1 MKRARTKIVVTLGP
15 ASQSAE
21 TISALFDTGVDVFRM
36 NFSHGRHEDHQRVYD
51 TIRAVER
58 EKDRP
63 IAVLADLQ
71 GPKLRLGEFID
82 EEAVLEA
89 GQEYRFDLDP
99 AKGDNKRAPL
109 PHPEI
114 FKVLKTGE
122 LLLIDDGRM
131 RFEITAIGEG
141 FATAKVLSKG
151 KLSANKGVNLPGAR
165 LPISAI
171 TDKDMRDLSFALS
184 LGVDWVALSFVQ
196 GPEDVAELRK
206 LVGGKAAIVSKLEKP
221 MAIARLTEILELS
234 DAVMVARGDLG
245 VELPPE
251 DVPILQKQ
259 IIRAGRAL
267 GKPVIVATQMLESM
281 ISNPAPTRAEASDV
295 ATAVY
300 DGADAVML
308 SGETAMGAY
317 PVEAAKMMDRII
329 RRVERAESY
338 RRLLAAERLEREN
351 TTPDAIMAAAHL
363 AADTINAAAI
373 VTYTSSGSTA
383 LRAARERP
391 IQRIIGL
398 TPNQQTAR
406 RLTLVWGVTAIE
418 IEDAQDI
425 DDMVSKAKAQAKKE
439 GIAKTRDRIVVTAGI
454 PFGAPGKTN
463 LMRIARVD

>member
-1 MKRARTKIVVTLGP
+1 MKRARTKIVATLGP
-15 ASQSAE
+15 ASHSQDM
-21 TISALFDTGVDVFRM
+21 IDALFEAGVDVFRM
-36 NFSHGRHEDHQRVYD
+36 NFSHGTHEDHQRIYD
-51 TIRAVER
+51 TIRTVER
-58 EKDRP
+58 EKKRP

-71 GPKLRLGEFID
+71 GPKLRLGKF
-82 EEAVLEA
+82 EENKITLTQ
-89 GQEYRFDLDP
+89 GDSYRFDLDET
-99 AKGDNKRAPL
+99 KGDKTRAPL

-114 FKVLKTGE
+114 FKVLKKGE

-131 RFEITAIGEG
+131 RFEITSVGDG
-141 FATAKVLSKG
+141 FVNATVLTTG

-171 TDKDMRDLSFALS
+171 TDKDMRDLAFALV

-206 LVGGKAAIVSKLEKP
+206 LVGGKAGIVSKLEKP
-221 MAIARLTEILELS
+221 LAISRLTEILELS

-245 VELPPE
+245 VEMPPE

-259 IIRAGRAL
+259 IIRAGRAM

-308 SGETAMGAY
+308 SGESAVGEY
-317 PVEAAKMMDRII
+317 PVEAVTMMGRII
-329 RRVERAESY
+329 CRVERADSY
-338 RRLLAAERLEREN
+338 RRLLAAERLDRES

-398 TPNQQTAR
+398 TPNRTTAR
-406 RLTLVWGVTAIE
+406 RLTLVWGVTTIE

-425 DDMVSKAKAQAKKE
+425 DDMIHKAKAQAKIE
-439 GIAKTRDRIVVTAGI
+439 GIAKVRDRIVVTAGI
-454 PFGAPGKTN
+454 PFGTPGKTN

>member
-1 MKRARTKIVVTLGP
+1 MTRARTKIVATLGP
-15 ASQSAE
+15 ASQSPEMIA
-21 TISALFDTGVDVFRM
+21 ALVKAGVDVFRM
-36 NFSHGRHEDHQRVYD
+36 NFSHGAYEDHRKIYD
-51 TIRAVER
+51 TIRAHER
-58 EKDRP
+58 EANKP

-71 GPKLRLGEFID
+71 GPKLRLGKFEND
-82 EEAVLEA
+82 EINLTQ
-89 GQEYRFDLDP
+89 GQSYRFDMDATL
-99 AKGDNKRAPL
+99 GDETRAPL
-109 PHPEI
+109 LHPEI
-114 FKVLKTGE
+114 FKVLKKGE

-131 RFEITAIGEG
+131 RFEITEVGDD
-141 FATAKVLSKG
+141 FANATTLTNG

-171 TDKDMRDLSFALS
+171 TDKDMKDLSFALS

-206 LVGGKAAIVSKLEKP
+206 LVNGKAGIISKLEKP
-221 MAIARLTEILELS
+221 LAISRLTEILELS

-251 DVPILQKQ
+251 DVPVLQKQ

-308 SGETAMGAY
+308 SGESAVGAY
-317 PVEAAKMMDRII
+317 PVEAIEMMHRII
-329 RRVERAESY
+329 RRVERADSY
-338 RRLLAAERLEREN
+338 QRLQAAERLEREA

-363 AADTINAAAI
+363 AADTICASSI
-373 VTYTSSGSTA
+373 VCYTSSGSTA
-383 LRAARERP
+383 IRASRERP
-391 IQRIIGL
+391 IQPILGL
-398 TPNQQTAR
+398 TPNHTTAR
-406 RLTLVWGVTAIE
+406 RLALVWGVTPVE

-425 DDMVSKAKAQAKKE
+425 DDMINKAICQVKVEGFAKP
-439 GIAKTRDRIVVTAGI
+439 RDRIVVTAGI
-454 PFGAPGKTN
+454 PFGTPGKTN
-463 LMRIARVD
+463 LMRIARVE

>member
-1 MKRARTKIVVTLGP
+1 MKRARTKIVATLGP
-15 ASQSAE
+15 ASNSEQSIA
-21 TISALFDTGVDVFRM
+21 ALFDAGVDVFRM
-36 NFSHGRHEDHQRVYD
+36 NFSHGTHADHQGVYD
-51 TIRAVER
+51 TIRVVER
-58 EKDRP
+58 AKKRP

-71 GPKLRLGEFID
+71 GPKLRLGLFENDVAHLD
-82 EEAVLEA
+82 E
-89 GQEYRFDLDP
+89 GQNYRFDLDDK
-99 AKGDNKRAPL
+99 KGDQSRAPL

-114 FKVLKTGE
+114 FKVLKKGE

-131 RFEITAIGEG
+131 HFEITEVGDG
-141 FATAKVLSKG
+141 FANAKVLTKG
-151 KLSANKGVNLPGAR
+151 KLSPHKGVNLPGAR

-221 MAIARLTEILELS
+221 LAITRLDEILELS

-259 IIRAGRAL
+259 IIRAGRAM

-281 ISNPAPTRAEASDV
+281 IGNPAPTRAEASDV

-329 RRVERAESY
+329 RRVEQADSY

-363 AADTINAAAI
+363 AADTIDAAAI

-383 LRAARERP
+383 YRAARERP

-398 TPNQQTAR
+398 TPNQSTAR

-425 DDMVSKAKAQAKKE
+425 DDMIQKAKAQSKKE
-439 GIAKTRDRIVVTAGI
+439 GIAKNRDRIVVTAGI